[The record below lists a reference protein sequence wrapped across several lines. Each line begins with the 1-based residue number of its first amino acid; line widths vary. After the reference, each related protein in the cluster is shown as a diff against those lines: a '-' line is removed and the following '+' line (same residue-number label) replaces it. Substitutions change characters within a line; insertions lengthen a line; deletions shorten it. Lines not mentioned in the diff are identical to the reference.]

1 MKYQLKITRS
11 FKIDYKKLNK
21 QETQDTDEIIKK
33 LLDDSPLEEKN
44 HDHELTGNYSGYR
57 ECHVH
62 PDLLLVYKK
71 DSDECVLVMTCYRIS
86 SHTNIFDIIKSQ
98 KK

>member
-44 HDHELTGNYSGYR
+44 HDHELTGNF
-57 ECHVH
+57 
-62 PDLLLVYKK
+62 
-71 DSDECVLVMTCYRIS
+71 RIS
-86 SHTNIFDIIKSQ
+86 WMSCTSGFVTCL
-98 KK
+98 

>member
-33 LLDDSPLEEKN
+33 LLDDSPL
-44 HDHELTGNYSGYR
+44 
-57 ECHVH
+57 
-62 PDLLLVYKK
+62 
-71 DSDECVLVMTCYRIS
+71 
-86 SHTNIFDIIKSQ
+86 
-98 KK
+98 

>member
-33 LLDDSPLEEKN
+33 LLLN
-44 HDHELTGNYSGYR
+44 
-57 ECHVH
+57 
-62 PDLLLVYKK
+62 
-71 DSDECVLVMTCYRIS
+71 
-86 SHTNIFDIIKSQ
+86 NIGFMPNI
-98 KK
+98 

>member
-44 HDHELTGNYSGYR
+44 YDHELTGNY
-57 ECHVH
+57 
-62 PDLLLVYKK
+62 
-71 DSDECVLVMTCYRIS
+71 
-86 SHTNIFDIIKSQ
+86 
-98 KK
+98 

>member
-11 FKIDYKKLNK
+11 FKTDYKKLNK
-21 QETQDTDEIIKK
+21 KETQDTDEVIKK

-62 PDLLLVYKK
+62 LDLLLVYKK
-71 DSDECVLVMTCYRIS
+71 DSDGNILVMTCYRIS
-86 SHTNIFDIIKSQ
+86 SHTNIFDVKKGQ

>member
-62 PDLLLVYKK
+62 PDFLLVYKVV
-71 DSDECVLVMTCYRIS
+71 DSQLQLYLYRTGTHS
-86 SHTNIFDIIKSQ
+86 DLFG
-98 KK
+98 